1 MMLQMKRGDDMTEK
15 TQIPKYCPLFSI
27 VDRGEGEYTECLEE
41 QCAFYLERLP
51 TKMEKCVFVRLA
63 LSVGMMAEQ
72 KAKSRGMNIMQQ
84 SLKRRMES
92 AKRQHRAID

>member
-1 MMLQMKRGDDMTEK
+1 MIEK
-15 TQIPKYCPLFSI
+15 EATKKICPLLSI
-27 VDRGEGEYTECLEE
+27 ADATSDEFTGCIEE
-41 QCAFYLERLP
+41 ECAFYLERLP